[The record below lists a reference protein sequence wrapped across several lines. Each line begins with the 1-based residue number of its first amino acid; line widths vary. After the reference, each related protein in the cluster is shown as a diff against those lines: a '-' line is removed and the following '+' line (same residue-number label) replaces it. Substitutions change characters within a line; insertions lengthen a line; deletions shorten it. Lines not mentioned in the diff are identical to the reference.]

1 MGVGRAVPS
10 LAASGSVRTFV
21 FGILLGQVAFLIEEL
36 QKPPADDSQGAPNRS
51 IPGNT
56 KPFLT
61 GLLWRKALL

>member
-1 MGVGRAVPS
+1 MPRP
-10 LAASGSVRTFV
+10 AASGSENICV
-21 FGILLGQVAFLIEEL
+21 FSMLLGQVAFLIEEH